1 MALFAE
7 ALNKARHSEEGLR
20 ILEEA
25 LALTHRNGERY
36 YQAEL
41 FRLKG
46 ELILEQSTNRALG
59 VRDQP
64 DTTATAEVCFN
75 ESIKIAQL
83 QKAQSLELRAVT
95 SMARLYQNE
104 GRQEEARRL
113 LAQIYGRFSEGF
125 DTADLRGAKA
135 LLDDLS
141 QPSAYV

>member
-1 MALFAE
+1 M
-7 ALNKARHSEEGLR
+7 KKRLR
-20 ILEEA
+20 DICL
-25 LALTHRNGERY
+25 H
-36 YQAEL
+36 
-41 FRLKG
+41 
-46 ELILEQSTNRALG
+46 
-59 VRDQP
+59 D
-64 DTTATAEVCFN
+64 ATAEVCFN

-95 SMARLYQNE
+95 SMARLYRNE

-141 QPSAYV
+141 